1 MAKFLEKV
9 WGSDSDEVVFRLANG
24 KALSVKLADIPEA
37 TLQDLV
43 KHGIS
48 QKVGDA
54 AASCSKGEE
63 FTRALEQMAAVVEN
77 LKKGLWRTEG
87 TGGSGNSILIDALI
101 RVTGQKRATVEA
113 AVAAADEAKMRT
125 WKGNAAVS
133 AAMKQIVAERA
144 AERAAESDEE
154 VVL

>member
-1 MAKFLEKV
+1 M
-9 WGSDSDEVVFRLANG
+9 
-24 KALSVKLADIPEA
+24 
-37 TLQDLV
+37 
-43 KHGIS
+43 
-48 QKVGDA
+48 
-54 AASCSKGEE
+54 
-63 FTRALEQMAAVVEN
+63 EQMTAVVEN

-113 AVAAADEAKMRT
+113 AVAAADEAKMKT